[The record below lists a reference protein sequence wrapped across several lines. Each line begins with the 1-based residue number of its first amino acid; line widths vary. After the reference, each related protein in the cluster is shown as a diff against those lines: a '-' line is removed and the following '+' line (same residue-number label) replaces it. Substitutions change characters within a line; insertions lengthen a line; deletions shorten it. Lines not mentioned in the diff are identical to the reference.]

1 MDCLEKADVQR
12 AKSATFYMCL
22 TTLAMSSCE
31 PTETRKASQ
40 TAIMTAELQRGQGHL
55 RREGVIQ
62 GLRQDQADIT
72 GSQQIIIEV
81 TVAESQDLDLGHER
95 DIHPIALD
103 TREIDIQGQDLGLN
117 VQGQDPEQ
125 NIQGHGQGPILGR
138 GFLGQNLRKGK

>member
-1 MDCLEKADVQR
+1 MDCLERADVQR
-12 AKSATFYMCL
+12 AKSATFCMCL

-40 TAIMTAELQRGQGHL
+40 TAIMTAELQRGQGYL
-55 RREGVIQ
+55 RGEGVIQ
-62 GLRQDQADIT
+62 GLRQDQADMT

-81 TVAESQDLDLGHER
+81 TVAESLDLGHER
-95 DIHPIALD
+95 DIHLIALE

-125 NIQGHGQGPILGR
+125 NIHGQGPILDR
-138 GFLGQNLRKGK
+138 GCLGQNLRKGK